1 MDEHPM
7 ASPETMARIKRVFV
21 DSLHSDV
28 RDEELPYEQMLE
40 EAAVLDSVA
49 VLEFV
54 TALEKEF
61 GITLETELL
70 EFDFLR
76 DLSVL
81 ALYIEQRIQ
90 AQPGAVSRGAAP
102 E

>member
-1 MDEHPM
+1 M
-7 ASPETMARIKRVFV
+7 ASPETMARLKRVFV

-54 TALEKEF
+54 TAVEKEF

-81 ALYIEQRIQ
+81 ALYIEQRME
-90 AQPGAVSRGAAP
+90 AHPGAESRGVVP

>member
-1 MDEHPM
+1 
-7 ASPETMARIKRVFV
+7 MARIKRVFV
-21 DSLHSDV
+21 DSLHWDV

-54 TALEKEF
+54 TAVEKEF

-81 ALYIEQRIQ
+81 ALYIEQRME
-90 AQPGAVSRGAAP
+90 ARPLAESRDAAP

>member
-1 MDEHPM
+1 MDEHLM

-21 DSLHSDV
+21 DSLHSNV

-40 EAAVLDSVA
+40 EAAILDSVA

-54 TALEKEF
+54 MAVEKEF
-61 GITLETELL
+61 GIQLETEFL
-70 EFDFLR
+70 EFDFVR

-81 ALYIEQRIQ
+81 ALYIEERM
-90 AQPGAVSRGAAP
+90 GSRPVADSAGAP

>member
-1 MDEHPM
+1 MDEHLM
-7 ASPETMARIKRVFV
+7 ASPETMARIKKVFV
-21 DSLHSDV
+21 DSLHSNV
-28 RDEELPYEQMLE
+28 REEDLPYEQMLE
-40 EAAVLDSVA
+40 EAAILDSVA

-54 TALEKEF
+54 TAVEKEF

-90 AQPGAVSRGAAP
+90 AHPGAESGGAPA
-102 E
+102 

>member
-1 MDEHPM
+1 M
-7 ASPETMARIKRVFV
+7 ASPETMARLKRVFV
-21 DSLHSDV
+21 DSLHWDV

-54 TALEKEF
+54 TAVEKEF

-90 AQPGAVSRGAAP
+90 AHPGAESRGAAP

>member
-1 MDEHPM
+1 M

-21 DSLHSDV
+21 DSLHPNV
-28 RDEELPYEQMLE
+28 HHEELPYEQMLE
-40 EAAVLDSVA
+40 EAAILDSVA

-54 TALEKEF
+54 MAVEKEF
-61 GITLETELL
+61 GVTLETELI

-90 AQPGAVSRGAAP
+90 VQPESRGAP

>member
-1 MDEHPM
+1 M
-7 ASPETMARIKRVFV
+7 ASPETMARIKRAFV
-21 DSLHSDV
+21 GSLHSNL
-28 RDEELPYEQMLE
+28 REEELPYEQMLE
-40 EAAVLDSVA
+40 EAAILDSVA

-61 GITLETELL
+61 GITLESELL

-90 AQPGAVSRGAAP
+90 AHPGAETGGAAP
-102 E
+102 K

>member
-7 ASPETMARIKRVFV
+7 ASPETMGRIKRVFV
-21 DSLHSDV
+21 DSLHPDIGDKEFS
-28 RDEELPYEQMLE
+28 YEQMLE
-40 EAAVLDSVA
+40 EAAILDSGA

-54 TALEKEF
+54 TAVEKEF
-61 GITLETELL
+61 GIMLDAEFL

-81 ALYIEQRIQ
+81 ALYIEQRIE
-90 AQPGAVSRGAAP
+90 AHPGAESAGAP
-102 E
+102 T

>member
-1 MDEHPM
+1 M
-7 ASPETMARIKRVFV
+7 ASPETMARLKRVFV
-21 DSLHSDV
+21 ESLHSDI
-28 RDEELPYEQMLE
+28 RDDELPYEQMLE

-54 TALEKEF
+54 TAVEKEF

-81 ALYIEQRIQ
+81 ALYIEQRME
-90 AQPGAVSRGAAP
+90 AHPGAESRGAAP

>member
-21 DSLHSDV
+21 DSLHSNV
-28 RDEELPYEQMLE
+28 REEELPYEQMLE
-40 EAAVLDSVA
+40 EAAILDSVA

-54 TALEKEF
+54 TAVEKEF

-90 AQPGAVSRGAAP
+90 AHPGAESGGAAP